1 MIKESVKEKFMEKE
15 NLTLLIMAAG
25 RGSRVGGLK
34 QIEPFGPHG
43 EFLIDYSIYDAIQAG
58 FNKVVFIIK
67 EENYQDFKETVGKR
81 VESHIP
87 VEYVFQK
94 LELVPTGVII
104 PETRKKPWGTAHAI
118 YCAKDAIH
126 ENFAIIN
133 ADDFYGRDA
142 FLKIS
147 EFFKNYQEVPSQ
159 DSYGLVGYLVSNT
172 LTENGSVKRGVCQ
185 KKGEYL
191 DTLIESSVIR
201 EKDRIIASPLDGRDS
216 FEVTEQDFVS
226 MNMFGFTPSI
236 FSYIESKMTTFF
248 EQNKDSLEGCEF
260 LIPDVLTEL
269 IQEGKATAKILTTN
283 AKWMG
288 VTYKEDKEEV
298 VSRLKKLI
306 EEGVYPEQLW
316 EK

>member
-1 MIKESVKEKFMEKE
+1 MEKR

-25 RGSRVGGLK
+25 MGSRFGGLK

-58 FNKVVFIIK
+58 FTKVVFIIK
-67 EENYQDFKETVGKR
+67 EENFSTFKETVGKR

-94 LELVPTGVII
+94 LENVPEEIKI
-104 PETRKKPWGTAHAI
+104 PEDRVKPWGTAHAI
-118 YCAKDAIH
+118 YCAKDTIH

-142 FLKIS
+142 FFRIC
-147 EFFKNYQEVPSQ
+147 EFFKNFKEVPSQ
-159 DSYGLVGYLVSNT
+159 DSYSLVGYLVSNT
-172 LTENGSVKRGVCQ
+172 LTKNGSVKRGVCQ
-185 KKGEYL
+185 QKGEYL
-191 DTLIESSVIR
+191 DTMIESNVIR
-201 EKDRIIASPLDGRDS
+201 ENGKIIASPLDGRES
-216 FEVTEQDFVS
+216 FEVTDKDFVS

-236 FSYIESKMTTFF
+236 FSHIESKMVTFF
-248 EQNKDSLEGCEF
+248 EKNKDSLENCEF

-269 IQEGKATAKILTTN
+269 IHEGKATAKILTTD

-298 VSRLKKLI
+298 VSNLQKLI
-306 EEGVYPEQLW
+306 EKEFYPEQLW

>member
-1 MIKESVKEKFMEKE
+1 GM
-15 NLTLLIMAAG
+15 
-25 RGSRVGGLK
+25 GSRFGGLK

-58 FNKVVFIIK
+58 FTKVVFIIK
-67 EENYQDFKETVGKR
+67 EENFSDFKETVGKR

-94 LELVPTGVII
+94 LEII
-104 PETRKKPWGTAHAI
+104 PEGIEIPESRKKPWGTAHAI
-118 YCAKDAIH
+118 YCAKDVIH

-142 FLKIS
+142 FFRIH
-147 EFFKNYQEVPSQ
+147 EFFKNFKENPNQ
-159 DSYGLVGYLVSNT
+159 DSYSLVGYLVSNT

-185 KKGEYL
+185 QNGEYL
-191 DTLIESSVIR
+191 DTLIESNVIR
-201 EKDRIIASPLDGRDS
+201 ENDKIIASPLDGRES
-216 FEVTEQDFVS
+216 FEVTDQDFVS

-236 FSYIESKMTTFF
+236 FSHIESKMTTFF
-248 EQNKDSLEGCEF
+248 EENKNSLESCEF

-269 IQEGKATAKILTTN
+269 IHEGKATAKILTTD

-288 VTYKEDKEEV
+288 VTYKEDKESV
-298 VSRLKKLI
+298 VSRLNKLI
-306 EEGVYPEQLW
+306 EEGVYPEELW